1 MKALAFIKI
10 FFIAVPI
17 AVLLLIFC
25 ETYYKIKSIKR
36 LF

>member
-1 MKALAFIKI
+1 MKVLGFIKI

-25 ETYYKIKSIKR
+25 ETYFKIKSLKR